1 MIGDFGTHGFHRRF
15 FLQRGLSVMLV
26 VMVVVEDFGWLE
38 GGGVIGDFVREVD
51 DGNG

>member
-26 VMVVVEDFGWLE
+26 VMVVVEDFGWL
-38 GGGVIGDFVREVD
+38 GGGVIGDFVREFD